1 MLVTTHLFSF
11 STFGVAA
18 LLGCLYA
25 LAHVV
30 YRLYLSPLRNFPGPK
45 LAAATLW
52 YEFYYDV
59 VRGGQYSFHIAK
71 LHEAYGP
78 VVRINPHE
86 IHVQTPAFYDVLYS
100 GARHR
105 RNKWR
110 WASGAFGVDLST
122 FGSELHEAHR
132 MRRSAIAPFFSKA
145 RVRRLEP
152 MVRERADA
160 VVGRLRGF
168 AATGDVMRLDHAL
181 TAYATDIITNYA
193 FGLCH
198 DRVNAPDFDAGFHS
212 ACLSGCQQVFLS
224 RQFPFLMDI
233 VKMIPGS
240 WILKWSPAIN
250 SYFSMQRD
258 IGRLITKICRQDRSE
273 WPELEHPTFFHELLD
288 SKLSESEK
296 SIARLAQEGGSL
308 LGAGTVT
315 TSWTITTGVFYLLR
329 EPDVLRALK
338 SELAAT
344 FPAEAAIT
352 DQKNLTG
359 ILEGLPYLSAVAQEM
374 VRMGHGLVSRAA
386 RVAPD
391 EDLAVPG
398 TGFVI
403 PRNTPISMTHLLLN
417 RDPDLYDSPDRFQP
431 ERWIGDSR
439 QAPLPPRQFG
449 FSAGARA
456 CSGRDLA
463 MAEIL
468 IIIATLFRTY
478 GTREVRF
485 EDDVGFLELWET
497 DETDVECSV
506 DAMVAR
512 PKTDSK
518 GVRCKVHHW

>member
-1 MLVTTHLFSF
+1 MLTVDFLFSQ
-11 STFGVAA
+11 STFGIA
-18 LLGCLYA
+18 LLAACLYTLS
-25 LAHVV
+25 LAV
-30 YRLYLSPLRNFPGPK
+30 YRLFLSPLRKFPGPK

-59 VRGGQYSFHIAK
+59 VLGGQYSFHIAK
-71 LHEAYGP
+71 LHEEYGP
-78 VVRINPHE
+78 VIRINPHE
-86 IHVQTPAFYDVLYS
+86 IHVQTPEFYDILYS
-100 GARHR
+100 GGKRR
-105 RNKWR
+105 RNKWS

-132 MRRSAIAPFFSKA
+132 LRRSAIAPFFSKA
-145 RVRRLEP
+145 RVRKLEP
-152 MVRERADA
+152 MIQERANA
-160 VVGRLRGF
+160 VLGRLKGF
-168 AATGDVMRLDHAL
+168 AATGEVMRLDHAL

-250 SYFSMQRD
+250 SYFSMQMD
-258 IGRLITKICRQDRSE
+258 IGKLIVKICRQNRSE

-288 SKLSESEK
+288 SKLPESEK

-329 EPDVLRALK
+329 EPDVLQKLK
-338 SELAAT
+338 FELAK
-344 FPAEAAIT
+344 AIPP
-352 DQKNLTG
+352 DSAIDNENGLLSA
-359 ILEGLPYLSAVAQEM
+359 LEGLPYLNAVAQEM

-386 RVAPD
+386 RIAPD
-391 EDLAVPG
+391 EDLVVPG
-398 TGFVI
+398 TEFVI

-417 RDPDLYDSPDRFQP
+417 RDPGLYESPNRFLP
-431 ERWIGDSR
+431 ERWIGN
-439 QAPLPPRQFG
+439 PVLPRQFG
-449 FSAGARA
+449 FSNGARA

-463 MAEIL
+463 MTEIYL
-468 IIIATLFRTY
+468 IIGTIFRTY
-478 GTREVRF
+478 GTKEIRF
-485 EDDVGFLELWET
+485 PGDVGFIELWET

-512 PKTDSK
+512 PKSDSK
-518 GVRCKVHHW
+518 GVRCKVKHW